1 MHYEIMLYSSNFQG
15 SVCEDVTLSL
25 VCPCC
30 TQIQLSAE
38 VSHQMMAGD
47 LNNFQGGRISM
58 GPIMNQPM
66 GRQSLAP
73 DRYTHQQRASMMALQ
88 KYGDLPPP
96 YTPTAPPCPL
106 DNALGNLNDNINAMK
121 Y

>member
-1 MHYEIMLYSSNFQG
+1 MHYKIMLSSLNFQG

-88 KYGDLPPP
+88 NYGDLPPP

-106 DNALGNLNDNINAMK
+106 ENALGNLNDNLNDMK

>member
-1 MHYEIMLYSSNFQG
+1 M
-15 SVCEDVTLSL
+15 LSL

-47 LNNFQGGRISM
+47 MAFQG

-73 DRYTHQQRASMMALQ
+73 DRYAHQQRASMMALQ
-88 KYGDLPPP
+88 SYGDAPPP

-106 DNALGNLNDNINAMK
+106 ENALDNLNDNLNEMK